1 MLQYVD
7 LDLYKLSSMGVKG
20 PSHVKVKHSLKCIL
34 RAK

>member
-20 PSHVKVKHSLKCIL
+20 PSHGDTRLSI
-34 RAK
+34 A